1 MAAAAEADLFYD
13 VMAQVELPRWSRG
26 RVVLVGDACGA
37 VSPLAGQGASLA
49 VAGAYVLGRC
59 WERSGSVA
67 EALAAYER
75 RWRPEVVRRQR
86 GGRRGASWFV
96 PGSRWG
102 AGVRR
107 AGVRLTGLPGVSAAV
122 GAAMGGRPGPGV
134 EEVSAR

>member
-1 MAAAAEADLFYD
+1 MYGSLGWVVPRAVAAAAEA
-13 VMAQVELPRWSRG
+13 
-26 RVVLVGDACGA
+26 
-37 VSPLAGQGASLA
+37 
-49 VAGAYVLGRC
+49 
-59 WERSGSVA
+59 
-67 EALAAYER
+67 AAYER

-86 GGRRGASWFV
+86 GGRRGAAWFV
-96 PGSRWG
+96 PASRWG